1 MSHKRLNSYKGKL
14 SAAQIS
20 KGINLARQNAIRF
33 LEDAQI
39 LYKEKRYPSATAL
52 AILSIEESGKRSIL
66 RQLSTVKSDEELHNL
81 WKDYR
86 SHTKKN
92 IQWQLVDMVRQG
104 ARKLDD
110 FKSMFDP
117 SSEHPFVLDN
127 VKQISFYTDCLG
139 QAHWS
144 NPSEVIE
151 EDLARNLLFIAQV
164 LSSGHDVTTK
174 EIQLW
179 FKYFHN
185 ADSSS
190 KSQKEALLHWYY
202 DMGNAGLLPADHKM
216 ADLFKWLGF
225 NPNDISPD

>member
-14 SAAQIS
+14 SPAQIS
-20 KGINLARQNAIRF
+20 EGINLARQNAIRL

-39 LYKEKRYPSATAL
+39 LYKEKRYPSAAAL

-66 RQLSTVKSDEELHNL
+66 RQLSLVKSDEELHNV

-92 IQWQLVDMVRQG
+92 VQWQLVDMVRQG

-110 FKSMFDP
+110 FKPMFDP
-117 SSEHPFVLDN
+117 SSEHPFALDN
-127 VKQISFYTDCLG
+127 IKQIGFYTDCLG

-151 EDLARNLLFIAQV
+151 KDLVTDLLFIAQV

-179 FKYFHN
+179 FKHFHN
-185 ADSSS
+185 AGSSL

-202 DMGNAGLLPADHKM
+202 DMDNAGLLPADHNM
-216 ADLFKWLGF
+216 TDLFKWLGF
-225 NPNDISPD
+225 NLNDISSD